1 MEEKNVQNSP
11 EMSDRQLEQSSGG
24 FEVSEIKVLSKACP
38 RCGKGS
44 GVVLMTV
51 FKCPYCGYQEAY
63 VM

>member
-1 MEEKNVQNSP
+1 MGEKRNVQKP
-11 EMSDRQLEQSSGG
+11 EELNDAQLEQSSGG
-24 FEVSEIKVLSKACP
+24 EKLSEIKVQSTCP
-38 RCGKGS
+38 RCGRGS

>member
-1 MEEKNVQNSP
+1 MEEKKVQNSA

-24 FEVSEIKVLSKACP
+24 EKLSEIKVQSTCP
-38 RCGKGS
+38 RCGRGS
-44 GVVLMTV
+44 GIVLMTV

>member
-1 MEEKNVQNSP
+1 MEEKNVQNSA

-24 FEVSEIKVLSKACP
+24 EKLSEIKVQSTCP
-38 RCGKGS
+38 RCGRGS
-44 GVVLMTV
+44 GIVLMTV

>member
-1 MEEKNVQNSP
+1 MEEKNVQNSA
-11 EMSDRQLEQSSGG
+11 ELSDRQLEQSSGG
-24 FEVSEIKVLSKACP
+24 EKLSEIKVQSTCP
-38 RCGKGS
+38 RCGRGS